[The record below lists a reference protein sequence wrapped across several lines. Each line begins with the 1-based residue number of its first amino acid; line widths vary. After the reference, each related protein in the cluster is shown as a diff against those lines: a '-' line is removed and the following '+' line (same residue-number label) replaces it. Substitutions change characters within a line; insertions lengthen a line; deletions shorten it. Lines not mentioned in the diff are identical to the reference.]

1 MGYNKG
7 NEKKELAELDR
18 AIKAFYTGEIST
30 EEFLEKYWHDSWD
43 SLITYV
49 EQSGFNMR
57 NGKIP
62 QALINKKEQYEQGA
76 VEYYR
81 KYYIYMSFEIGNKY
95 FASIDKQ
102 DIETCIKY
110 LVETGQFSSKSM
122 DETIRQYLGGKIP
135 EIQEMPISKSI
146 PKKDVPVVPDWYIPW
161 KKGPHVN
168 RNVRQYYN
176 GQISTQTFVQR
187 FGGTWEEFLDLLVEV
202 GKVASKNDILQ
213 KVLDK
218 KEQFE
223 TEVIKY
229 FGDEYCEMTQ
239 ISVNGH
245 HIHPTIED
253 IGEAIKFMRQ
263 NGIGIGKS
271 TVTQTLTKYLRG
283 EIEVQQEP
291 EELNDSQGE
300 ILETDIQQTE
310 IPQAD
315 LRKKEKNMSNC
326 SERYLENKK
335 IIDAYASQ
343 CNDANCVETFEAA
356 NGQSKMLHYMLE
368 NGMHVYIMEGVSG
381 LTTKEIR
388 VSKRPLVSIDRK
400 NWKEGVQENFLCYKE
415 EGQEQSSVDF
425 TMHRTS
431 NLGTDR
437 NAGIGWTVS
446 PLDAPS
452 GHTYLPEK
460 MSDNHDFVPN
470 GYDMEEGI
478 EDILKY
484 VLAFGVKDKE
494 ADEWYRQ
501 ALEDYSDIVTNV
513 PQIAQGEAQIA
524 SEDLEALPIEELQR
538 VLEATIASNKA
549 KENELEAT
557 RRTQLLSRIRAEQQK
572 GKMLD
577 EQISAIK
584 ANMSRGV

>member
-1 MGYNKG
+1 MGHDKRNGKR
-7 NEKKELAELDR
+7 ELAELDR
-18 AIKAFYTGEIST
+18 GIKAFYTGEIST
-30 EEFLEKYWHDSWD
+30 EEFVEKYWHDSWN

-81 KYYIYMSFEIGNKY
+81 KYYIYRSVEIGKKY

-135 EIQEMPISKSI
+135 EIQERPISRAI

-161 KKGPHVN
+161 KKGPYVN
-168 RNVRQYYN
+168 GNVRQYYN
-176 GQISTQTFVQR
+176 GQLSTQNFVKR
-187 FGGTWEEFLDLLVEV
+187 FGGTWEEFLDTLVEV
-202 GKVASKNDILQ
+202 GKVKSKDDISQ

-253 IGEAIKFMRQ
+253 IDEAIKFMRQ
-263 NGIGIGKS
+263 NGIGIGKN

-291 EELNDSQGE
+291 ENLNDLPGE
-300 ILETDIQQTE
+300 ELDADIQQTE
-310 IPQAD
+310 IYQED
-315 LRKKEKNMSNC
+315 LSEKEKNMNTC
-326 SERYLENKK
+326 AKRYIENK
-335 IIDAYASQ
+335 IIIEAYASQ
-343 CNDANCVETFEAA
+343 CNDANCIETFEAS

-368 NGMHVYIMEGVSG
+368 NGMHVYIMEGVAG
-381 LTTKEIR
+381 QTTKEIR
-388 VSKRPLVSIDRK
+388 ISKRPLVSIDRK

-415 EGQEQSSVDF
+415 EGQKQASVDF
-425 TMHRTS
+425 TMHRTGKV
-431 NLGTDR
+431 GTDR

-446 PLDAPS
+446 PVDAPS
-452 GHTYLPEK
+452 GHAYLPDK

-494 ADEWYRQ
+494 AGEWYKQ
-501 ALEDYSDIVTNV
+501 ALSDYNDIVTNV
-513 PQIAQGEAQIA
+513 PQRAQGEAQIA
-524 SEDLEALPIEELQR
+524 NEDLEALPTEELQR

-549 KENELEAT
+549 KESELEAT
-557 RRTQLLSRIRAEQQK
+557 RRAQLLSRIRAEQQR